1 MTTKADL
8 IEQVA
13 DQTGQTKAATGR
25 FFEALT
31 HAITQSLRKGHSVS
45 ITGVGTIS
53 VKYRN
58 ARKAR
63 NPRTGDAVQV
73 NASKSARFSVSSN
86 LKNSL
91 NGG

>member
-13 DQTGQTKAATGR
+13 DQTGLTKAATGR
-25 FFEALT
+25 VFEALT
-31 HAITQSLRKGHSVS
+31 DAITRSLRKGEAVS
-45 ITGVGTIS
+45 ITGVGTLS

-63 NPRTGDAVQV
+63 NPRTGDAVEV
-73 NASKSARFSVSSN
+73 DSSKSARFSVSSN
-86 LKNSL
+86 LKKSL
-91 NGG
+91 NSR